1 MIGIALS
8 IFLEMSS
15 LGAAF
20 GQDTLVLN
28 QVSENNLPVTINTLR
43 KDFGVIK
50 QKSKAVYTFEITNQD
65 EKPMVIWHVTTS
77 CGCTS
82 PTWTDKPVKKGEVG
96 MVKVKYDT
104 SQTGKFEKSVFVYTN
119 FSDRPIK
126 LIIEGTV
133 TDTPIKNSKVK
144 SGYTKNEVHID
155 SNINPNSK

>member
-1 MIGIALS
+1 MIGIVLS

-15 LGAAF
+15 LGAVF

-28 QVSENNLPVTINTLR
+28 QANEDKLPVAINTLR
-43 KDFGVIK
+43 KDFGVIE
-50 QKSKAVYTFEITNQD
+50 QRSKAVYTFEITNQD
-65 EKPMVIWHVTTS
+65 EKPLVIWHVTTS

-96 MVKVKYDT
+96 TVKVKYDT
-104 SQTGKFEKSVFVYTN
+104 SQTGKFEKSVLVYTN

-133 TDTPIKNSKVK
+133 TGTPIKRSKAK
-144 SGYTKNEVHID
+144 SGYTKSEVHID
-155 SNINPNSK
+155 SNINPNFK